1 MINRLQNHSIPHPDL
16 TAKRRCSAWSMA
28 SFPKK
33 VQSPETRQVISASD
47 GSPCSTSL
55 LLLRIAKNC
64 NRSRNEE
71 IPGGDACRSRSEL
84 RELLVETGLQIL
96 IEEGLGSGAE
106 RLTFKRVLDR
116 IEADQGIKISNASVI
131 GRIWKNMEEY
141 QEDVLATATED
152 ENDDEIDQTL
162 AAVEGVLEQSDLST
176 LDGRERTITQL
187 CRVAG
192 GTHAGA
198 LARSPTWHLFIGI
211 WGRAA
216 SASGSERRLP
226 HSNECGEDVR
236 ARHGAVRRHLWRNG
250 PSARSPLPG
259 GLRRAPVLARGAIPV
274 GGMRP
279 SGPDRPLEHARNHET
294 NRTERRAGG
303 VDAVFRGL

>member
-1 MINRLQNHSIPHPDL
+1 M
-16 TAKRRCSAWSMA
+16 T
-28 SFPKK
+28 
-33 VQSPETRQVISASD
+33 TR
-47 GSPCSTSL
+47 
-55 LLLRIAKNC
+55 
-64 NRSRNEE
+64 
-71 IPGGDACRSRSEL
+71 RSRSEL

-162 AAVEGVLEQSDLST
+162 AAVEKVLEQSDLST

-198 LARSPTWHLFIGI
+198 LALSPTWHLFIGI

-216 SASGSERRLP
+216 SADRNEDSRIRTSAARTYGHVTARFDDIFGGMALLLGRRFR
-226 HSNECGEDVR
+226 EGYDVR
-236 ARHGAVRRHLWRNG
+236 QFSLAVQSLSEGCALRDRIDPLSTRGIMRPTGPNG
-250 PSARSPLPG
+250 ELEEWTLFSVGFEA
-259 GLRRAPVLARGAIPV
+259 LARQF
-274 GGMRP
+274 
-279 SGPDRPLEHARNHET
+279 
-294 NRTERRAGG
+294 TEW
-303 VDAVFRGL
+303 DP